1 MVLEVLAKINFRRG
15 RISFISARPFPAN
28 QRPANSKQS
37 SHCKAV
43 ACAMTV
49 HKAQPTVSTALSFT
63 STHTQSTSPTLRL
76 PTSNTNLLQ
85 PLNYTPNHQNG
96 HPIHLL
102 RQERRSLRLV
112 WTVFTPSFVT
122 IAYMTQFPTSQMFM
136 RREVCS
142 SVHMWKGSDRK
153 RSDWTTLLMPYV

>member
-1 MVLEVLAKINFRRG
+1 
-15 RISFISARPFPAN
+15 
-28 QRPANSKQS
+28 
-37 SHCKAV
+37 
-43 ACAMTV
+43 MTV
-49 HKAQPTVSTALSFT
+49 QKAQGPTINTALSST
-63 STHTQSTSPTLRL
+63 SSTPTQSTSRTLQLSNSPTLHL
-76 PTSNTNLLQ
+76 PTNNTNLSQ
-85 PLNYTPNHQNG
+85 PLNYTPNTLNHQNG
-96 HPIHLL
+96 HSIHLL

-142 SVHMWKGSDRK
+142 SVYMWKGSDRK